1 MLAHGA
7 EVQVVHPLAT
17 WVTLNMI
24 LHPLEGREQHLSP
37 LEVAAVSFGD
47 RMNLVRTLMGVGSL
61 PPCEPQGS
69 HSGCRPHSRQL
80 YPLNHLVDILDEPFS
95 DRILMGPTEESQ

>member
-7 EVQVVHPLAT
+7 EVQVVQPLAT

-47 RMNLVRTLMGVGSL
+47 RMNLVRTLMGVVLSHRVSL
-61 PPCEPQGS
+61 RDHTQVVGLIAGNFT
-69 HSGCRPHSRQL
+69 H
-80 YPLNHLVDILDEPFS
+80 
-95 DRILMGPTEESQ
+95 